1 MNELKSE
8 LMEYICDN
16 ICKYPC
22 VCRSEEHLM
31 EVCME
36 CQVEVFLDELKEMKD
51 E

>member
-22 VCRSEEHLM
+22 ICRSEEHLM
-31 EVCME
+31 EVCEE
-36 CQVEVFLDELKEMKD
+36 CQIEEQLEEYLEGIG